1 MPKGI
6 REPYQELEGGKGF
19 GGMGGGG
26 GGGGRRL
33 TMDERIAENAK
44 NAGDMK
50 KNMAGLAGAMAAPV
64 VGGVGA
70 IAGGKVL
77 GDIKAA
83 QRENERKEKA
93 DREAA
98 AELKRESRGMKKGG
112 VTRADGCITKG
123 HTKGRMV

>member
-26 GGGGRRL
+26 GGGGSRRL
-33 TMDERIAENAK
+33 TFDERMAENAK

-50 KNMAGLAGAMAAPV
+50 KNMAGLATAMAGPV
-64 VGGVGA
+64 LGTVGSIV
-70 IAGGKVL
+70 GGKVL
-77 GDIKAA
+77 ADK
-83 QRENERKEKA
+83 RENERKEKA
-93 DREAA
+93 EREAA

-123 HTKGRMV
+123 HTRGKMV

>member
-26 GGGGRRL
+26 GGGGGVPRYKTTSRPDPVAQEMENL
-33 TMDERIAENAK
+33 QKAGIAT
-44 NAGDMK
+44 
-50 KNMAGLAGAMAAPV
+50 
-64 VGGVGA
+64 VGTAGVG
-70 IAGGKVL
+70 L
-77 GDIKAA
+77 GAASAMDAPNRRAA
-83 QRENERKEKA
+83 QERKEKA
-93 DREAA
+93 EREAA

-123 HTKGRMV
+123 HTRGKMV

>member
-19 GGMGGGG
+19 GGMGGG

-50 KNMAGLAGAMAAPV
+50 KNMAGLAGYMAGPV

-77 GDIKAA
+77 GDM
-83 QRENERKEKA
+83 RENERKEKA

>member
-26 GGGGRRL
+26 GGGGRRRL
-33 TMDERIAENAK
+33 TMDERVAENAK

-50 KNMAGLAGAMAAPV
+50 DTALALAPIGAIGAMGP
-64 VGGVGA
+64 
-70 IAGGKVL
+70 L
-77 GDIKAA
+77 GLGTGLL
-83 QRENERKEKA
+83 QRRMAENKKKEQA
-93 DREAA
+93 EREAA

-123 HTKGRMV
+123 HTRGRMV